1 MSNRAMNW
9 AFEVSGLTSGAAFV
23 LLALADHAD
32 EANSCFPSVA
42 SLARRT
48 RQSERTVARHLDWLE
63 QAGLIVREARYVPGP
78 RGPVRSASRFVLRVG
93 SRVSMTAKMAVTGDS
108 GDVPVDNSM
117 TAKMAVTGDS
127 GDVPVDNSM
136 TANLKC
142 VADGSHNKNLLLTPI
157 DESSSLGIGDGT
169 REAAGD
175 EGSPVINGPPGP
187 EGMQFSALT
196 GALRRLDAR
205 LDAVRL
211 GRALAEC
218 GVRDTTGLDLV
229 RAARECLAA
238 AKGLVSDPAAYV
250 ATCVT
255 RDPIRWLE
263 KWPEGSVGLPRRQ
276 TLEEKARECA
286 ADGHRYAKHTVERD
300 GSRACVPCTAFSG
313 VSLVLV
319 EE

>member
-93 SRVSMTAKMAVTGDS
+93 SRV
-108 GDVPVDNSM
+108 SM

>member
-117 TAKMAVTGDS
+117 TAKMAVTGDCS
-127 GDVPVDNSM
+127 DLPVDNSM

-187 EGMQFSALT
+187 EGMQFSAWT

-218 GVRDTTGLDLV
+218 GVRDTTVLDLV
-229 RAARECLAA
+229 GAARECLAA